1 LVPLVMTDT
10 QAYAVDGQLQG
21 YVGDMPM
28 GIYASYAVAP
38 VVAAD
43 PATGNLGNAYNT
55 YYTQDGLGNP
65 VVVTGT
71 HEKSALNI
79 STELGIVP
87 NVASFGVALRLGK
100 SGNGLVDNAVLLTGT
115 YQVAQNILLSV
126 AYTGASGSYWYSND
140 TYTGTTDQ
148 IGKTTYTLNLSSV
161 F

>member
-1 LVPLVMTDT
+1 V
-10 QAYAVDGQLQG
+10 QLQG